1 MPIASRTSQL
11 VASKGTVCRVPSAA
25 SDGTFYH
32 VLRFHDDTIRGH
44 LTHRGL
50 LPVASEKAHRTLP
63 DPENSP
69 LGDIGFNVHSQGRT
83 SDKEEA
89 VRVGKYMIRFAAFQ
103 YLL

>member
-1 MPIASRTSQL
+1 L
-11 VASKGTVCRVPSAA
+11 
-25 SDGTFYH
+25 
-32 VLRFHDDTIRGH
+32 
-44 LTHRGL
+44 
-50 LPVASEKAHRTLP
+50 EKVHRTLP

-103 YLL
+103 YLF